1 MNRGQKVVRSA
12 KKNANEEYG
21 LGRRVCAEKNPL
33 QLTIVR
39 KEKDSMPN
47 RSKRA
52 DKSQGREKEGRR
64 KRIKENRREIIE
76 SSGVAYT
83 EVTRRKGT

>member
-1 MNRGQKVVRSA
+1 MIHKYRLSPALIISHSEWHEKPGNNLNRGQKVVRSA

-52 DKSQGREKEGRR
+52 DKS
-64 KRIKENRREIIE
+64 
-76 SSGVAYT
+76 
-83 EVTRRKGT
+83 

>member
-1 MNRGQKVVRSA
+1 M
-12 KKNANEEYG
+12 
-21 LGRRVCAEKNPL
+21 RRKNPL

-52 DKSQGREKEGRR
+52 DKSQGREKEERR
-64 KRIKENRREIIE
+64 KRIKENRCKTIE
-76 SSGVAYT
+76 ALGIPYA
-83 EVTRRKGT
+83 EVTRRK